1 MVEFGTDLSITYVMG
16 GLAREF
22 DEPSRMIVPWL
33 DASERSG
40 MPLDPRLWSEAPI
53 GSSYPAC
60 MAVKAAQEQ
69 GPEAAGRYLRALRE
83 GLMCFRRKLDT
94 REALVAEARAAGLD
108 GARFGSS
115 LGSHAIVEAFGA
127 DLEETRSADAEL
139 PSLRFG
145 DQVIAR
151 APPTPSGGRPRWPP
165 APRPSSGR
173 SPIRSPLSTASG
185 APRPS
190 RSRLSATC
198 RSRGLRPSCGAWPRS
213 RGCGR
218 CAC

>member
-69 GPEAAGRYLRALRE
+69 GPA
-83 GLMCFRRKLDT
+83 
-94 REALVAEARAAGLD
+94 V
-108 GARFGSS
+108 
-115 LGSHAIVEAFGA
+115 
-127 DLEETRSADAEL
+127 SAD
-139 PSLRFG
+139 PG
-145 DQVIAR
+145 
-151 APPTPSGGRPRWPP
+151 PP
-165 APRPSSGR
+165 AH
-173 SPIRSPLSTASG
+173 
-185 APRPS
+185 
-190 RSRLSATC
+190 RSRHRHVDRTGPRLANAMDLAGGVMTERRAEPAAENASNQDTVP
-198 RSRGLRPSCGAWPRS
+198 RELWPAYGIDAAVDRMQLAPTDAVFD
-213 RGCGR
+213 R
-218 CAC
+218 A

>member
-69 GPEAAGRYLRALRE
+69 GPEAAGP
-83 GLMCFRRKLDT
+83 
-94 REALVAEARAAGLD
+94 
-108 GARFGSS
+108 
-115 LGSHAIVEAFGA
+115 
-127 DLEETRSADAEL
+127 L
-139 PSLRFG
+139 PVSYTHLTL
-145 DQVIAR
+145 
-151 APPTPSGGRPRWPP
+151 PTK
-165 APRPSSGR
+165 A
-173 SPIRSPLSTASG
+173 
-185 APRPS
+185 
-190 RSRLSATC
+190 
-198 RSRGLRPSCGAWPRS
+198 
-213 RGCGR
+213 
-218 CAC
+218 